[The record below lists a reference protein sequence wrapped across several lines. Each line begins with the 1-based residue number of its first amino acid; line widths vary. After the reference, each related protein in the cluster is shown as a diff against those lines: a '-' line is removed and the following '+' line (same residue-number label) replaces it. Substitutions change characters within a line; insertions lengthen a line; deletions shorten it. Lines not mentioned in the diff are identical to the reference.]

1 MTYQLTGMSSSVPW
15 RFSLRSNWFQ
25 SINSQEKNLSLPVI
39 PGGFFVPLALFA
51 FWALVGNILPDTFRS
66 HCWDH
71 SILGIS
77 MRYSQ
82 ISMLRN

>member
-1 MTYQLTGMSSSVPW
+1 M
-15 RFSLRSNWFQ
+15 
-25 SINSQEKNLSLPVI
+25 
-39 PGGFFVPLALFA
+39 PLALFA

-66 HCWDH
+66 HCRDH

-82 ISMLRN
+82 ISMLGN